1 MKPITLFSLSML
13 AAAAMTGCS
22 GETKDAPDKPDDPQP
37 SKKEIRISASL
48 DDTRVTDSS
57 FDTNDCVGVYVSNY
71 NGSSPSPLKNTGN
84 HVDNMRF
91 TYTGSWTADS
101 PVYWKDET
109 TPADFYLYY
118 PYRDIT
124 SVTAVSFDTKANQS
138 SESAY
143 KASEF
148 LGGKAENVPPTT
160 GIVNIQ
166 TRHLMSRV
174 QVVVA
179 AGEGFTEEALAKSNV
194 SVTINNLKTHSTID
208 LTNFNVTATGLG
220 ETVYPLAADGGYKA
234 LVVPQTVAD
243 CELITVTVDG
253 QPYNLRKGFTFESG
267 KNHKFTVT
275 VTRGSS
281 GINVSIT
288 GWEDDGQDNGGVAS

>member
-13 AAAAMTGCS
+13 TAAAMTGCS
-22 GETKDAPDKPDDPQP
+22 GETKDAPDKPDEPQP

-48 DDTRVTDSS
+48 GDTRVTDNS

-71 NGSSPSPLKNTGN
+71 NGSSPSSLKNSGN
-84 HVDNMRF
+84 YVDNMKF
-91 TYTGSWTADS
+91 TYTGAWTAET
-101 PVYWKDET
+101 PIYWKDET

-118 PYRDIT
+118 PYRDIA
-124 SVTAVSFDTKANQS
+124 SVSAVSFDTKANQS
-138 SESAY
+138 SENAY

-148 LGGKAENVPPTT
+148 LGGKAENVAPTT

-174 QVVVA
+174 QVVVT
-179 AGEGFTEEALAKSNV
+179 AGEGFTEESLAKSNV
-194 SVTINNLKTHSTID
+194 AVTINNLKTHSTID
-208 LTNFNVTATGLG
+208 LTNFNVTATGTG

-253 QPYNLRKGFTFESG
+253 KAYNLRKGFTFESG
-267 KNHKFTVT
+267 KSHKFTVT
-275 VTRGSS
+275 VTRGSA